1 MLDTLFALLTLIFLE
16 AILGIDNLVFI
27 SIVSNRLPEA
37 LQKRARRTGLS
48 LAWITRLLSLGFIF
62 WMIHLT
68 KPIVQIHEFDL
79 SWRDIFLIGG
89 GIFLLT
95 KATFEIHY
103 EMDTQ
108 PHSRKIYKAANFFLV
123 ITQIAVLDIV
133 FSLDSI
139 FTAVGLTQQYWIM
152 ATSITV
158 AIILM
163 ILASEP
169 LTRFVNRHPTVKM
182 LALSFLLLIGTVL
195 IADGLHFH
203 VPRGYIY
210 FAVCFSL
217 LVEFFN
223 LRLKAKKQKQK

>member
-27 SIVSNRLPEA
+27 SIISSRLPEA
-37 LQKRARRTGLS
+37 LQKKARRTGLS
-48 LAWITRLLSLGFIF
+48 LAWITRLISLGFVF

-68 KPIVQIHEFDL
+68 QPILQIHKFDL
-79 SWRDIFLIGG
+79 SWRDLFLIGG

-95 KATFEIHY
+95 KATYEIHH
-103 EMDTQ
+103 EMDSK
-108 PHSRKIYKAANFFLV
+108 PRANKVYKAANFLLV
-123 ITQIAVLDIV
+123 IIQIALLDIV

-163 ILASEP
+163 VLASEP
-169 LTRFVNRHPTVKM
+169 LTRFVNKHPTVKM

-217 LVEFFN
+217 LVEFLN
-223 LRLKAKKQKQK
+223 LRSQSKK

>member
-169 LTRFVNRHPTVKM
+169 LTRFVNTHPTVKM

-217 LVEFFN
+217 LVEFLN
-223 LRLKAKKQKQK
+223 LRSKQKQK